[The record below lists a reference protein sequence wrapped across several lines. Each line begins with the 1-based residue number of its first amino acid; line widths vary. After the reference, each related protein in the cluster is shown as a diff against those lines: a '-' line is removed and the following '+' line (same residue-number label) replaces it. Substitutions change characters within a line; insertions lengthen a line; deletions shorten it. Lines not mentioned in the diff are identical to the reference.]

1 MYFLQTS
8 LAEVFYNSLVSGNL
22 TDILSELNI
31 AILTL
36 LFFSI
41 LLFLVFYLATRYEP
55 EVCELIIHPRV
66 LENIFF

>member
-36 LFFSI
+36 LLIFADRKKHVAYTQFFPRNFAGQKFYI
-41 LLFLVFYLATRYEP
+41 VFTFL
-55 EVCELIIHPRV
+55 I
-66 LENIFF
+66 